1 MEAIESFF
9 AGTAR
14 KPVMVFAGDFRAGSS
29 ERGLADGFR
38 KLGWAVH
45 EVDRRNFG
53 VNGGRSIFMRGI
65 ARLGRQQVEAAFR
78 NEILQ
83 ACKLLRPDVLFT
95 VKGTGLSA
103 PMLEE
108 AGAGDTRVVMY
119 YPDIAFNHPGVDET
133 AFGSYHLF
141 VTTKTFQ
148 LPWLREQLGTSR
160 VAYVPHGYVDATHQP
175 VKFHP
180 GEKDYL
186 FDVFYAGNHSP
197 YKQRWLTEL
206 VGLDPAINLAIAGSR
221 WREQQPRVAIA
232 DSLFLGE
239 RRGVCYAKAIQLARI
254 NVAIHFGPT
263 NSDWQDLVST
273 RTFEIPACGG
283 FMLHID
289 NEEVREFF
297 EPGTEIDVF
306 GSPEEL
312 HDKIRFYLSRPEL
325 RRKMIERAYARCVPA
340 YGYIFRA
347 REIQQELMAR
357 GLLGADVDTQGMN
370 GLGLTAP

>member
-53 VNGGRSIFMRGI
+53 VNGGRSLLMRGI
-65 ARLGRQQVEAAFR
+65 ARISRQQVEVAYR
-78 NEILQ
+78 EEILQ
-83 ACKLLRPDVLFT
+83 ACRTLQPDVLFT
-95 VKGTGLSA
+95 VKGAGLNA
-103 PMLEE
+103 LVLKE
-108 AGAGDTRVVMY
+108 AGANDTSVVMY
-119 YPDIAFNHPGVDET
+119 YPDIAFNHSGVDE
-133 AFGSYHLF
+133 ASFRGYHLF
-141 VTTKTFQ
+141 VTTKTFHV
-148 LPWLREQLGTSR
+148 PWLRERLGTER
-160 VAYVPHGYVDATHQP
+160 VAYVPHGYVNATHHP
-175 VKFHP
+175 VNPHP
-180 GEKDYL
+180 DEQDYL
-186 FDVFYAGNHSP
+186 FDVLYAGNHSS

-206 VGLDPAINLAIAGSR
+206 VGLDPTINLAVVGSR
-221 WREQQPRVAIA
+221 WREQRPRVAIPE
-232 DSLFLGE
+232 SFFLGE
-239 RRGVCYAKAIQLARI
+239 QRGVCYAKAIQLARI
-254 NVAIHFGPT
+254 NVAFHFGPT

-289 NEEVREFF
+289 NNEVREFF

-312 HDKIRFYLSRPEL
+312 HDKIRFYLPRPEL

-357 GLLGADVDTQGMN
+357 GLLRADVDKQGMN
-370 GLGLTAP
+370 GLGLTTP